1 MAAPTKLTDELIAE
15 MTKALRLG
23 MTVKL
28 SCQYCGI
35 STAAYYRWT
44 SLGKQDPSSA
54 HGRFLDAVTRARG
67 KGAAHHLALLTR
79 AANEGNVQ
87 ASMWLLE
94 RCHNFIR
101 RERIEVEQA
110 ESELDEVAALEAQI
124 LQAAKLIKA

>member
-1 MAAPTKLTDELIAE
+1 MEAPTKLNDNLIAE
-15 MTKALRLG
+15 MVKALRLG
-23 MTVKL
+23 MTIKL

-35 STAAYYRWT
+35 HVSQYYRWL
-44 SLGKQDPSSA
+44 SLGQQQPDSIHA
-54 HGRFLDAVTRARG
+54 RFREAVTRARG

>member
-1 MAAPTKLTDELIAE
+1 MAAPTKLTDELVSE

-23 MTVKL
+23 MTIKL
-28 SCQYCGI
+28 ACQFCGVHP
-35 STAAYYRWT
+35 SQYYRWL
-44 SLGKQDPSSA
+44 SLGQQQPDGIHS
-54 HGRFLDAVTRARG
+54 RFRDSVTRARG

-101 RERIEVEQA
+101 RERLEVEQA
-110 ESELDEVAALEAQI
+110 ESELDEVAALEARI